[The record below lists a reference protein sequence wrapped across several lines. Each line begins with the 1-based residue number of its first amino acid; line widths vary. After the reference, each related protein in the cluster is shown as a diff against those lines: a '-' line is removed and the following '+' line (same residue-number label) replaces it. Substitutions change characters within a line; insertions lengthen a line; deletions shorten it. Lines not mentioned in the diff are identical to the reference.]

1 MNFNIYIN
9 NNLAK
14 ELDVLVT
21 RTKKTRNKLIQEAI
35 EKFIATNRKKTWCDA
50 ILAFKG
56 VPGLDDWGGFEQHR
70 MELETPGNFIFKD

>member
-21 RTKKTRNKLIQEAI
+21 RTNKTRNKLIQEAI
-35 EKFIATNRKKTWCDA
+35 EKFIDTNRKTWPDA
-50 ILAFKG
+50 ILEFQG
-56 VPGLDDWGGFEQHR
+56 IPDLDDWGGFEQHR
-70 MELETPGNFIFKD
+70 LELKAPKEFYI